1 MPALGIVK
9 LTLHFR
15 EPESKMNIL
24 LTGAT
29 GFLGYRTL
37 ERLISLDFI
46 TTVVA
51 TGRKMLPYR
60 KIESKKVVY
69 KLGNLE
75 DAIFVD
81 SLVQDVDIIIHTASL
96 SSPWGKSSEFNLAN
110 IVTQKNILCAAR
122 KKAVK
127 KIIYI
132 SSPSVYFDGTH
143 RLLIKESDLL
153 PTRFINEYAR
163 TKRQAEILLEDSLIP
178 YIILRP
184 RALIGRG
191 DSIIMPR
198 LIRAY
203 DEGKLRIIGNG
214 NNLVDLTSVDNA
226 VEAIILS
233 LNANGLTLNQI
244 YNISNDEP
252 VLLWKT
258 IQNVLN
264 ALNKQMNNTRI
275 PYNIAY
281 LFAKFLEL
289 QSRLTHHKEPA
300 LTAYSVGTLGLSFTL
315 DITKAKENLGYNPIV
330 TTQQSIDEF
339 VKWYKAYEKM

>member
-1 MPALGIVK
+1 MK
-9 LTLHFR
+9 
-15 EPESKMNIL
+15 IL

-37 ERLISLDFI
+37 ERLVSLDYV

-51 TGRKMLPYR
+51 TGRKLLPYR
-60 KIESKKVVY
+60 QIESNKVIY

-75 DAIFVD
+75 DIVFVD
-81 SLVQDVDIIIHTASL
+81 SLVQDIDIDIIINTASL
-96 SSPWGKSSEFNLAN
+96 SSPWGKPSEFILAN
-110 IVTQKNILCAAR
+110 IDTQTNILRVAR
-122 KKAVK
+122 KKGVK

-132 SSPSVYFDGTH
+132 SSPSIYFDGTN
-143 RLLIKESDLL
+143 RLLIKESDPL
-153 PTRFINEYAR
+153 PKRFVNEYAK

-203 DEGKLRIIGNG
+203 DEGKLRVIGNG
-214 NNLVDLTSVDNA
+214 MNLADLTSVDNV

-233 LNANGLTLNQI
+233 INADNSALNQV

-252 VLLWKT
+252 VLLWKS

-264 ALNKQMNNTRI
+264 ALEKQITKTRI
-275 PYNIAY
+275 PYPIAY
-281 LFAKFLEL
+281 YVAQFLEL
-289 QSRLTHHKEPA
+289 QSRLTNHKEPA
-300 LTAYSVGTLGLSFTL
+300 LTTYSVGTLGLSFTL
-315 DITKAKENLGYNPIV
+315 DVNKAKESLGYNPTV

-339 VKWYKAYEKM
+339 IKWYKSHEKM

>member
-1 MPALGIVK
+1 
-9 LTLHFR
+9 
-15 EPESKMNIL
+15 MNIL

-37 ERLISLDFI
+37 ERLISLDYI

-51 TGRKMLPYR
+51 TGRKLLPYR

-143 RLLIKESDLL
+143 RLLIKESDPL